1 MTFFNTKE
9 EVVNIELTPYGKYL
23 LSRGKWKPAYY
34 EFYDDD
40 VVYDSE
46 YSGFTEGQDKIQERI
61 KSTKRTKVQYSF
73 SGADVRYKEYV
84 KQTRERKNSLKN
96 SLLLTL
102 EKRKNFSLT
111 SLPLA
116 NSKMSRD
123 KMPAWAIDVHRGKI
137 EQFNTSVDIIG
148 LPNNLYSLKL
158 QDTLYTL
165 LVKNL
170 KEQTATTGLIRETSA
185 DRAGQSIFSQKEFE
199 DGSYIEVLDD
209 YLLLDIKE
217 ENVDLLSENFDMFLY
232 LVETDPKTGEEIE
245 KPLRFVNKKSKV
257 INGVLVDDDS
267 LNTGEADFALGEI
280 NEARPSK
287 IMNPEYANYYF
298 NIYLDKEISTEALG
312 KYLTEA
318 DKNLLTVS
326 DGYKFYDRT
335 ATAKAIQ
342 LGKELPSVTPDDVKD
357 FEDC

>member
-9 EVVNIELTPYGKYL
+9 EVVNIELTPYGRHLVSK
-23 LSRGKWKPAYY
+23 GKWKPAYY

-40 VVYDSE
+40 IVYDSE
-46 YSGFTEGQDKIQERI
+46 YSGFAEGQDKIQERI
-61 KSTKRTKVQYSF
+61 RSTKRTKVQYSF

-84 KQTRERKNSLKN
+84 KQARERKNSLKN

-116 NSKMSRD
+116 NSKMSRN
-123 KMPAWAIDVHRGKI
+123 KMPAWEIDIHRGKI
-137 EQFNTSVDIIG
+137 EQFNTSTNIVG

-158 QDTLYTL
+158 QDTLYS
-165 LVKNL
+165 LVVKKL
-170 KEQTATTGLIRETSA
+170 KEQTATTGLIEEVSA
-185 DRAGQSIFSQKEFE
+185 DGAGQSTFSQKEFE
-199 DGSYIEVLDD
+199 DGSYIEVIDD
-209 YLLLDIKE
+209 YLLLDIRE

-232 LVETDPKTGEEIE
+232 LVETDPKTGEEVE
-245 KPLRFVNKKSKV
+245 KPLRFINRQSKV
-257 INGVLVDDDS
+257 VNGVLVDDDS
-267 LNTGEADFALGEI
+267 LDTGEAEFSEGEI

-287 IMNPEYANYYF
+287 LMNPEFANYYF
-298 NIYLDKEISTEALG
+298 NINIDKQISTEILG

-318 DKNLLTVS
+318 DKNALTVS

-335 ATAKAIQ
+335 AVAKAIEV
-342 LGKELPSVTPDDVKD
+342 GKTLPSVTPEDIED